1 MILSRILGGADG
13 RNSDG
18 AVVRLRTGAAVLVA
32 VTSVSVSLA
41 ACGGSDDGTSVA
53 IGAVLEPTSLD
64 LVTVSGAAL
73 DQVLLD
79 NVYET
84 LLDTD
89 ADGNVVSG
97 LAEVPT
103 VSDDGL
109 SYTFKVRDGVAF
121 HDGDP
126 MTADDIAWSLDAFR
140 GATSA
145 VAAELASIASVEAV
159 DDSTVVVTLAQ
170 RDNGL
175 LFSLTRR
182 GGAVLD
188 DDTTDMKDSANGTGP
203 FTLASWNVGS
213 SIDLE
218 RNDAYWGAAPSVS
231 GATFY
236 YFTDANAA
244 VNALTT
250 GEIDVLTGASSEL
263 VLPLAEDGGYTVTN
277 GGSTGEMTLGFNHTN
292 AALSD
297 VRVRTAIRRAID
309 KEAFLELGDGFGT
322 LIGGPVPPSDPWYE
336 DLTDVAPFDPAAA
349 RELLAE
355 AGHADGL
362 TLTMVFPN
370 IYSTTLAEF
379 IVSQLAEVGI
389 TVEVETVEFSVWL
402 DRVYAAADYDLTF
415 VIHIEPRDIV
425 NYANPGYYWRYD
437 SAEVQQLIS
446 DARAATDQ
454 DEANDLLRRAARKIS
469 EDAASDWLALFADIV
484 VAREGVSGYPA
495 NDASSRF
502 DASRIVLDRN

>member
-1 MILSRILGGADG
+1 MKLGPSRTPGIPRACALA
-13 RNSDG
+13 
-18 AVVRLRTGAAVLVA
+18 LPAVLTISA
-32 VTSVSVSLA
+32 ALP
-41 ACGGSDDGTSVA
+41 ACGGSDDTNRVS

-64 LVTVSGAAL
+64 LVTTAGAAL

-89 ADGNVVSG
+89 ADGNIIAG
-97 LAEVPT
+97 LAEMPT
-103 VSDDGL
+103 VSEDGTT
-109 SYTFKVRDGVAF
+109 YTFTVRDGVTF

-126 MTADDIAWSLDAFR
+126 LTVDDIAWSLDSFR
-140 GATSA
+140 GETSA
-145 VAAELASIASVEAV
+145 VAAELASIVSVET
-159 DDSTVVVTLAQ
+159 DGDQVVVTLGQ

-213 SIDLE
+213 SIDLD
-218 RNDAYWGAAPSVS
+218 RNDSYWGTAPAVD

-250 GEIDVLTGASSEL
+250 GEVDVLTGAAGDL
-263 VLPLAEDGGYTVTN
+263 VLPLADDPAYVVTN
-277 GGSTGEMTLGFNHTN
+277 GGSTGEMTLGFNNSHV
-292 AALSD
+292 ALSD

-309 KEAFLELGDGFGT
+309 KSAFLELSNGFGT

-336 DLTDVAPFDPAAA
+336 DLTDIATYDPAAA
-349 RELLAE
+349 RQLLAD
-355 AGHADGL
+355 AGYGDGL
-362 TLTMVFPN
+362 TLKMVFPN
-370 IYSTTLAEF
+370 IYSTTVTEF
-379 IVSQLAEVGI
+379 IVSQLAEVGV
-389 TVEVETVEFSVWL
+389 TVDVETVEFSVWL
-402 DRVYAAADYDLTF
+402 DRVFEAADYDLTF

-425 NYANPGYYWRYD
+425 NYAQPGYYWRYD
-437 SAEVQQLIS
+437 NREVQDLINN
-446 DARAATDQ
+446 AKTTTDP
-454 DEANDLLRRAARKIS
+454 DEANELLKQAARKIS
-469 EDAASDWLALFADIV
+469 EDSASDWLALFADIV
-484 VAREGVSGYPA
+484 VARTGVTGYPV

-502 DASRIVLDRN
+502 DASRIVLSAG

>member
-1 MILSRILGGADG
+1 MTFGTSRVPGPSGA
-13 RNSDG
+13 G
-18 AVVRLRTGAAVLVA
+18 ALCTSVALVA
-32 VTSVSVSLA
+32 ALA
-41 ACGGSDDGTSVA
+41 LASCGGSDDSNRVS

-64 LVTVSGAAL
+64 LVTTSGAAL

-89 ADGNVVSG
+89 SEGNVVAG
-97 LAEVPT
+97 LAEMPT
-103 VSDDGL
+103 VSEDGTT
-109 SYTFKVRDGVAF
+109 YTFGVRDGVTF

-126 MTADDIAWSLDAFR
+126 LTADDIVWSINAFR
-140 GATSA
+140 GETSA
-145 VAAELASIASVEAV
+145 VAAELASIVSVEANGNE
-159 DDSTVVVTLAQ
+159 VVIELAQ
-170 RDNGL
+170 RDNSL

-213 SIDLE
+213 SIDLD
-218 RNDAYWGAAPSVS
+218 RNGSYWGPAPAVD

-250 GEIDVLTGASSEL
+250 GEIDVLTGAAGDL
-263 VLPLAEDGGYTVTN
+263 VLPLEDDPAYTVTN
-277 GGSTGEMTLGFNHTN
+277 GGSTGEMTLGFNN
-292 AALSD
+292 SDEALGD

-309 KEAFLELGDGFGT
+309 KSAFLELSNGFGT

-336 DLTDVAPFDPAAA
+336 DLTDIATYDPAAA
-349 RELLAE
+349 RQLLAD
-355 AGHADGL
+355 AGYADGL
-362 TLTMVFPN
+362 TLKMVFPN
-370 IYSTTLAEF
+370 IYSTTVAEF
-379 IVSQLAEVGI
+379 IVSQLAEVGV

-402 DRVYAAADYDLTF
+402 DRVFTAADYDLTF

-425 NYANPGYYWRYD
+425 NYAQPGYYWRYD
-437 SAEVQQLIS
+437 SREVQDLI
-446 DARAATDQ
+446 ATAKLATDPA
-454 DEANDLLRRAARKIS
+454 EANDLLRRAARKIS
-469 EDAASDWLALFADIV
+469 EDSASDWLALFADIV
-484 VAREGVSGYPA
+484 VARDGVTGYPV

-502 DASRIVLDRN
+502 DASRIVLAAD